1 MLARLLPPPLSLC
14 SGRDCCQGSS
24 RALLP
29 PLLPYM
35 CPPPLSVQWPGLLPG
50 LVESLV
56 AATAAGD
63 LKAVGGILATANS
76 IFKRYRWEGG
86 VGGGGQVGRDGR
98 GVLAMANSIFKRW
111 RGGGE

>member
-1 MLARLLPPPLSLC
+1 MIWLCNAGYGWRGFIHLYFECMVLPAHLFLC
-14 SGRDCCQGSS
+14 SGRGCCQGSS

-35 CPPPLSVQWPGLLPG
+35 RPPPLSVQWPGLLPG

-76 IFKRYRWEGG
+76 IFKRYRW
-86 VGGGGQVGRDGR
+86 
-98 GVLAMANSIFKRW
+98 
-111 RGGGE
+111 GGE

>member
-1 MLARLLPPPLSLC
+1 MLARLLCPL
-14 SGRDCCQGSS
+14 
-24 RALLP
+24 P
-29 PLLPYM
+29 
-35 CPPPLSVQWPGLLPG
+35 VQWPGLLPG